1 MKVVVYALSSFQ
13 QQVMTGLWKDIT
25 TKIHHKVSENW
36 ISTML
41 RRGSLEV
48 PRLDYE
54 ASEDAPLIG
63 LDAAAG
69 DQAYAGCLRPPKCWC
84 RLWMVCGNWRAFHEI
99 QLSPEKPPTATAFI
113 LQASWAPTA
122 TGAPSPAPSPPSSAT
137 APPPMIME
145 IQSVLASGMCG
156 AGHAVARW
164 PRTVFMFGAMAC
176 LFVSAAAHLLA
187 SHSRRFNRLFWQLN
201 YAGYGELFSRYIDDL
216 DFQFR
221 RIEDFKPVA
230 LPKSDYGKFYSGD
243 SSIVLQTTSP
253 KGGAYL
259 YNVHFWIGKDSSQ
272 DEAGT
277 AAIKTVE
284 LDSILGVVQSSIGNS
299 ILYLLSSSSSTPKFY
314 NMYFGQSA
322 GGRFTR
328 KRIADKILNKKE
340 LEFYKWEGTLSDL
353 LQNVREKHNQVASVS
368 PKAFCCCCSASK
380 DTCQAMDE

>member
-1 MKVVVYALSSFQ
+1 MPPQRRMKAVVYALSSFQ
-13 QQVMTGLWKDIT
+13 QQVMPGLWKDIT

-36 ISTML
+36 ISTTL
-41 RRGSLEV
+41 RRSPGGSLEV

-69 DQAYAGCLRPPKCWC
+69 NQAYAECASTAGRSAAWC
-84 RLWMVCGNWRAFHEI
+84 RSVTVTFTVVLLLSHFIALVTVGAANQQQVIWGSISLSYLAGAFAQIRCGVCVFTFRSHLMNWRAFHKI
-99 QLSPEKPPTATAFI
+99 QLSPEKPPTATAFV
-113 LQASWAPTA
+113 LHGLLGSGRNWRTF
-122 TGAPSPAPSPPSSAT
+122 SAPSPPSFAT
-137 APPPMIME
+137 APPPTIME
-145 IQSVLASGMCG
+145 IQSTLASGMCG
-156 AGHAVARW
+156 TGHAVARW
-164 PRTVFMFGAMAC
+164 PRMVFMFRAMTC

-201 YAGYGELFSRYIDDL
+201 YSRYGELFSRYIGDL

-253 KGGAYL
+253 KGRAYL
-259 YNVHFWIGKDSSQ
+259 YNVHFWMGKDSSQ

-284 LDSILGVVQSSIGNS
+284 LDSV
-299 ILYLLSSSSSTPKFY
+299 F
-314 NMYFGQSA
+314 
-322 GGRFTR
+322 GGR
-328 KRIADKILNKKE
+328 A
-340 LEFYKWEGTLSDL
+340 
-353 LQNVREKHNQVASVS
+353 V
-368 PKAFCCCCSASK
+368 
-380 DTCQAMDE
+380 